1 MLCNL
6 HKNDFIF
13 FTEIIKI
20 SLKFLQTI
28 SLRVN
33 QLGKA
38 SSVLQKIY
46 FN

>member
-1 MLCNL
+1 MLYEL
-6 HKNDFIF
+6 YKNDFIF
-13 FTEIIKI
+13 FTGIIKI
-20 SLKFLQTI
+20 SLKFLQAI

>member
-1 MLCNL
+1 MLYEL

-13 FTEIIKI
+13 FTELVKI
-20 SLKFLQTI
+20 SLKFLQAI

-38 SSVLQKIY
+38 
-46 FN
+46 